1 MARSCRPCGRP
12 PIGDH
17 PECPRGRP
25 PDADGHGPWDH
36 PGALAR
42 TEQRRLYRSTDERI
56 VAGVCGGLAEHLDID
71 VRAVRVAFAVLA
83 FLGGSG
89 LVLYAAFWAI
99 VPQQPHVGGP
109 TPTRPPAQRRR
120 PDRGDLI
127 ALCLLAGGVVLLVRQ
142 LGLWLGGPFIWPV
155 LAAAVGVA
163 LIWRQADESQRAR
176 WAASARAPL
185 TDRPARLVALQL
197 GAGVMLVG
205 VGVVWLLVSQN
216 GVRAATRGLFAVVV
230 AVVGLGLITGPW
242 WWRLA
247 RDLAEER
254 RARVRA
260 QERAELAAHLH
271 DSVLQTLALIQAKA
285 GQPREVQRLARAQER
300 ELRSWLF
307 GRPHQNGAGTLAR
320 AVETAAAEV
329 EDMHATSI
337 DVVSVGDAPLDDR
350 LAAVVAA
357 AREAMVNAAK
367 FAGVERV
374 QVFVEVDGDKVTVFV
389 RDRGVGFDPGS
400 VDPDRRGVAESIVG
414 RMMRHGGSAFVRSSP
429 GQGTEVELT
438 MARAA
443 SGSRG
448 TAGGDAR

>member
-1 MARSCRPCGRP
+1 M
-12 PIGDH
+12 
-17 PECPRGRP
+17 
-25 PDADGHGPWDH
+25 
-36 PGALAR
+36 AR

-71 VRAVRVAFAVLA
+71 VRAVRIAFAVLA
-83 FLGGSG
+83 FVGGSG

-99 VPQQPHVGGP
+99 VPQHPDVGGP

-185 TDRPARLVALQL
+185 TDRPVRLVALQL

-285 GQPREVQRLARAQER
+285 GQPREVQRLARAQ
-300 ELRSWLF
+300 
-307 GRPHQNGAGTLAR
+307 
-320 AVETAAAEV
+320 
-329 EDMHATSI
+329 
-337 DVVSVGDAPLDDR
+337 
-350 LAAVVAA
+350 
-357 AREAMVNAAK
+357 
-367 FAGVERV
+367 
-374 QVFVEVDGDKVTVFV
+374 
-389 RDRGVGFDPGS
+389 
-400 VDPDRRGVAESIVG
+400 
-414 RMMRHGGSAFVRSSP
+414 
-429 GQGTEVELT
+429 
-438 MARAA
+438 
-443 SGSRG
+443 
-448 TAGGDAR
+448 